1 MHKLV
6 INTFVFDL
14 LRGNLPHSPLDYCQ
28 IIQHNYATRG
38 KIDGLLHV
46 CLPKCRTTHGQFSIS
61 FVGVKLWN
69 CVPKEIREKNTR
81 HTFRKHLTTHL
92 LEM

>member
-1 MHKLV
+1 MHELA
-6 INTFVFDL
+6 INTFVFDF

-28 IIQHNYATRG
+28 IIHHNYGTRG
-38 KIDGLLHV
+38 KIDGRL

-81 HTFRKHLTTHL
+81 HTFCKHLTTHL